1 LSEPDE
7 SFEPKSTLAEMIG
20 ILFVA
25 AVVIAI
31 QLVTGIPGLFAAA
44 FIAVA
49 AALGLLLLLR
59 RC

>member
-1 LSEPDE
+1 MSEPDE
-7 SFEPKSTLAEMIG
+7 SFEPKSTLAETIG

-31 QLVTGIPGLFAAA
+31 QLVTGIQGLFVAA
-44 FIAVA
+44 FITVA
-49 AALGLLLLLR
+49 AALGLLRLLR

>member
-1 LSEPDE
+1 MSEPDE
-7 SFEPKSTLAEMIG
+7 SFEPKSTLAETIG

-31 QLVTGIPGLFAAA
+31 QLVTGIHGLFVAA

-49 AALGLLLLLR
+49 VALGLLRLLR
-59 RC
+59 C